1 MTRWKDYGHPRSLPL
16 EQPTQLE
23 SGMDVLYHLL
33 ILPIESAMEV
43 ILSWLYAATGS
54 YGLAIFL
61 LSLLINVSL
70 LPLFQLAERWQEAER
85 QAQRFLKPKL
95 KEFRQAFS
103 GAERHAMIQTLYRQM
118 DYHPIYAMRSSIG
131 LFLQLPFWI
140 AAYQLLS
147 RYEPLQGASFLILDD
162 LGEPDRLLWGAN
174 LLPFVMTGLNVA
186 AAFAY
191 TKTLNRVEQIQ
202 PLVLAAVFLVLLY
215 PAPSGL
221 LLYWTF
227 NSLFS
232 LLRIVAYMPS
242 EGRFSGLVGTACA
255 EAAQGR
261 ERWPGRSVGEGFRPP
276 MPRAWL
282 PDRRTIL
289 ESPYLFALL
298 AGLWPIVFYVSNNW
312 FMVETSK
319 IPLIVMAVSALCGL
333 SLSLWYLVVARV
345 VCSGDDRERPH
356 TALRSLVFL
365 AVVVMA
371 YLLRRTLMPMAG
383 NNAAVFLIGVFFMA
397 SAVGWLAPRVQLA
410 RLNVM
415 LAAMVLVHVVM
426 GVNSVI
432 ASKSGPMV
440 LFDQEDS
447 GERQAL
453 YAKVRFA
460 RTPNVYYIVPDAYPN
475 AEGLKTVFG
484 LDPGE
489 FYERLKAQGFAIYP
503 SALSNYMSTLASM
516 SSILGMDHHYYRGG
530 IGNFEFLNARQFIVS
545 EQNPV
550 VKIFRNNGYQVHYVH
565 ETDYLFWNGCLVD
578 SCVPSGGWGEF
589 RDILLAPSLNLLPV
603 FGGAAPSAGTGRIGE
618 SLEDLKQTRPAF
630 LDRVR
635 AHIEAMSREEIPHF
649 TYIHGS
655 RPGHSVAGEQTAE
668 QLAGFRDEF
677 PERVRLANDEI
688 VNFVEQILTHD
699 PNSLIIVNADHG
711 GWGYGNFNYTKEDIL
726 DDVPDELLTLDHLG
740 ALLAIRWPDNGSPQ
754 HAIDIRT
761 NVNVFPHV
769 FAYLSDSRD
778 ILKFNARDDGYLA
791 RGWGVNQ
798 TLRLAMEDGA
808 ILARLREPEQR
819 QKAPSPR
826 RTSRMARSVAV
837 ESQRPLH
844 DVSTD
849 GQQSEQEGG

>member
-1 MTRWKDYGHPRSLPL
+1 
-16 EQPTQLE
+16 
-23 SGMDVLYHLL
+23 MDVLYHLL
-33 ILPIESAMEV
+33 ILPIERAMEV
-43 ILSWLYAATGS
+43 ILSWFHAATGS
-54 YGLAIFL
+54 YGCSIFL
-61 LSLLINVSL
+61 LSLLINASL
-70 LPLFQLAERWQEAER
+70 LPLFHLAERWQEAER
-85 QAQRFLKPKL
+85 RVQQILKPKL

-103 GAERHAMIQTLYRQM
+103 GAERHAMVQTLYRQM
-118 DYHPIYAMRSSIG
+118 GYRPIYAMRSSIG

-147 RYEPLQGASFLILDD
+147 RYEPLQGASFLILED

-186 AAFAY
+186 AAFVY
-191 TKTLNRVEQIQ
+191 TKTLNRAEQIQ

-215 PAPSGL
+215 TAPSGL

-232 LLRIVAYMPS
+232 LLRIVAYAQR
-242 EGRFSGLVGTACA
+242 EGRFSGLVGDSRADDT
-255 EAAQGR
+255 EGL
-261 ERWPGRSVGEGFRPP
+261 ERCKDGSGERSFRPP

-312 FMVETSK
+312 FMIETSK
-319 IPLIVMAVSALCGL
+319 IPLIVVAVSALCGL
-333 SLSLWYLVVARV
+333 SLSLWYLMVARIF
-345 VCSGDDRERPH
+345 CSGDHRERSH
-356 TALRSLVFL
+356 AALRSLVFVS
-365 AVVVMA
+365 VVAMA

-383 NNAAVFLIGVFFMA
+383 NNAAVFLVGVVFLA
-397 SAVGWLAPRVQLA
+397 LAVGWLAPRVRLA
-410 RLNVM
+410 RLNLM
-415 LAAMVLVHVVM
+415 LAAMVLAHVAM

-432 ASKSGPMV
+432 ASKSGAMV
-440 LFDQEDS
+440 LFDLEDS
-447 GERQAL
+447 VERQAV

-503 SALSNYMSTLASM
+503 FALSNYMSTLASM

-578 SCVPSGGWGEF
+578 SCVPIGGWGEF
-589 RDILLAPSLNLLPV
+589 RDILLAPSLNVLPV
-603 FGGAAPSAGTGRIGE
+603 LGGEAPSAGTGRIGE
-618 SLEDLKQTRPAF
+618 SLDDLKQTRPAF

-635 AHIEAMSREEIPHF
+635 AHIEAMSREETPHF

-655 RPGHSVAGEQTAE
+655 RPGHSVPGEQTAE

-677 PERVRLANDEI
+677 PERIRLANDEI
-688 VNFVEQILTHD
+688 MNFVEQILTHD
-699 PNSLIIVNADHG
+699 PNSVIIVNADHG

-726 DDVPDELLTLDHLG
+726 DDVPDGLLALDHLG

-761 NVNVFPHV
+761 NVNVFPHL

-808 ILARLREPEQR
+808 ILERLREPEQR
-819 QKAPSPR
+819 RKIPSR
-826 RTSRMARSVAV
+826 RDSRMAGRL
-837 ESQRPLH
+837 P
-844 DVSTD
+844 
-849 GQQSEQEGG
+849 